1 MAVERLL
8 SAAERQRVIDE
19 RLDELDRLLLG
30 LLPRTERLAIVTD
43 VESRVKALGDDV
55 PLAELPATVPAAL
68 LARTAGR
75 PATRRSR
82 AALTSGVLGI
92 ISAGCLLISP
102 ILLIGATVC
111 AEMLGEEITIALM
124 SLFVFV
130 LVVGGG
136 LAVFLGGASIIRL
149 ARSGQSKTGT
159 GWAITGLC
167 TGLLPM
173 LIGGVGLLA
182 IGAQCGPATYVAV
195 TPGPAY
201 TQGPMPVQYSQVV
214 GSPPIYGQ
222 PMEWNAKVPPGVPM
236 PMPPAPPYPPAP
248 VGPAMI
254 PADSG
259 PPAYSEAK
267 LGPPNPEGP
276 LLPPAPPAPSKKPA
290 APTPPTKPTATAAD
304 TKEEAAKSAGKTVPA
319 TPPAE
324 EEEKLGI
331 DFED

>member
-1 MAVERLL
+1 MPVERLL

-43 VESRVKALGDDV
+43 VESRVKALGDDA
-55 PLAELPATVPAAL
+55 PLAELPATASAAL

-75 PATRRSR
+75 PAARRSR
-82 AALTSGVLGI
+82 VALSSGVLGI
-92 ISAGCLLISP
+92 VSAGCLLLSP
-102 ILLIGATVC
+102 ILFIVASVA
-111 AEMLGEEITIALM
+111 AEALGEEFTIALM

-149 ARSGQSKTGT
+149 ARNGQTKTGT

-173 LIGGVGLLA
+173 LLGVGGLLT
-182 IGAQCGPATYVAV
+182 IGAQLSSSIDVSV
-195 TPGPAY
+195 TPGAVY
-201 TQGPMPVQYSQVV
+201 SSGAVPVQYSQPV

-222 PMEWNAKVPPGVPM
+222 PVEWNAKVPPGVPM
-236 PMPPAPPYPPAP
+236 PMLPSAPYAPPPS
-248 VGPAMI
+248 GPAML
-254 PADSG
+254 PG
-259 PPAYSEAK
+259 PPVM
-267 LGPPNPEGP
+267 
-276 LLPPAPPAPSKKPA
+276 LPAAPPAPSKKPA
-290 APTPPTKPTATAAD
+290 APAPPSPPTSPTGEA
-304 TKEEAAKSAGKTVPA
+304 KEEAAKSDRKVVPDSQ
-319 TPPAE
+319 PVE